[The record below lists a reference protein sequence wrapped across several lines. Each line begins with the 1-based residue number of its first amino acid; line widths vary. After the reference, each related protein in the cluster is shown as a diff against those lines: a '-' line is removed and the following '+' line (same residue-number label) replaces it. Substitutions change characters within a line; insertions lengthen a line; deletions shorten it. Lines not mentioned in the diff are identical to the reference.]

1 MGRDCTCGPC
11 LQCQPCGTIRTEKAS
26 GRWVVRDVDLQGYYM
41 KAGYLGTP
49 WAPVRGQLLPVETG
63 SRPGAKERRDMGAL
77 GRNPRPHSTQ
87 RRRLLIA
94 RGVDCVCFR
103 FVTFQPGDRSRK
115 PATDLGGED
124 AGRPGQPGGET
135 TSADRRVFR
144 VQTREREAEGGS

>member
-1 MGRDCTCGPC
+1 M
-11 LQCQPCGTIRTEKAS
+11 
-26 GRWVVRDVDLQGYYM
+26 VREVDLKGYYM
-41 KAGYLGTP
+41 KVGYLGTP
-49 WAPVRGQLLPVETG
+49 WAPMRGQLLFAVETG
-63 SRPGAKERRDMGAL
+63 SRPGAKERRDMGDL
-77 GRNPRPHSTQ
+77 GRKPRPHSTQ

-94 RGVDCVCFR
+94 RGLDCVCFR

-115 PATDLGGED
+115 PTTDLGGED